1 MRELIKECKHCGIE
15 FNAKSYA
22 KKQAGGYINECPD
35 CVEELGTETAVRYRG
50 VTTGDGK
57 MACMQI
63 LKFDSD
69 AEANAYVSAWNNNSG
84 FNNRRSGGLNDIKFT
99 KVGENSG
106 NSNHKGKAR

>member
-1 MRELIKECKHCGIE
+1 MRPMIKECKHCGIE
-15 FNAKSYA
+15 FNANSYA
-22 KKQAGGYINECPD
+22 KKQSGGYINECPD

-99 KVGENSG
+99 LGS
-106 NSNHKGKAR
+106 

>member
-1 MRELIKECKHCGIE
+1 MRKLIKECKHCGIE
-15 FNAKSYA
+15 FNANSYA
-22 KKQAGGYINECPD
+22 KKRAGGYINECPD

-63 LKFDSD
+63 LKFDSND
-69 AEANAYVSAWNNNSG
+69 EAEAYVSAWNNNSG

-99 KVGENSG
+99 
-106 NSNHKGKAR
+106 